1 MSGKVIG
8 VDLGTKRV
16 KYYRKGDGIIFDEE
30 NCIAIENKNEIRAI
44 GDEASIMYGRTPAT
58 IKVVYPVVRGV
69 IADVSAM
76 ELYFNTSFARIYGRT
91 RKAAGCNYVVALPT
105 DITEV
110 EKRAFPDL
118 IMKSDVKP
126 KNISLVDKPIC
137 VALAADIEI
146 MKAKGI
152 MTVDIGADTTEI
164 AVISLGG
171 IVTSE
176 LLPVAGNKFDKSI
189 ISYIREQCGLII
201 GKANAEELKKGIAS
215 AISGKNQT
223 MPVNGRD
230 AYTGLPKRIDI
241 SSDMIFE
248 ALKGDLAN
256 ITEDIKSILERV
268 APEISSD
275 IIDTGI
281 YVTGGSA
288 QIADLDVLFGE
299 ATNLRIN
306 ILDNPQD
313 SVIIGLGKLIE
324 DENYLTLPYI
334 YRQPGY
340 YIKSANKNAKTK

>member
-16 KYYRKGDGIIFDEE
+16 KYYRKGDGIIFDQE
-30 NCIAIENKNEIRAI
+30 NCIAIENHNEIRAI
-44 GDEASIMYGRTPAT
+44 GDEAAVMYGRTPAT
-58 IKVVYPVVRGV
+58 IKVVYPVTRGV

-76 ELYFNTSFARIYGRT
+76 ELYFNSSFKDIYGKT
-91 RKAAGCNYVVALPT
+91 RRAAGNNYIVALPT

-118 IMKSDVKP
+118 IMKSEVKP
-126 KNISLVDKPIC
+126 RNISLVDKPIC
-137 VALAADIEI
+137 VALAAGIEI
-146 MKAKGI
+146 MNAQGI

-176 LLPVAGNKFDKSI
+176 LLPIAGNKFDKSI
-189 ISYIREQCGLII
+189 ISYIRDQCGLVI
-201 GKANAEELKKGIAS
+201 GKANAEELKKGIGGAL
-215 AISGKNQT
+215 SGKGLT

-230 AYTGLPKRIDI
+230 AFTGLPKRIDI
-241 SSDMIFE
+241 SSDMIYE
-248 ALKGDLAN
+248 AIKADLAN
-256 ITEDIKSILERV
+256 ITDDIKNILERV

-299 ATNLRIN
+299 ATQLKIN
-306 ILDNPQD
+306 ILNNPQD
-313 SVIIGLGKLIE
+313 SVIAGLGKLIDDE
-324 DENYLTLPYI
+324 DYMTLPYI
-334 YRQPGY
+334 YRQAGY
-340 YIKSANKNAKTK
+340 YIKSANKNAKKN